1 MSENK
6 NNPNPQVARPG
17 IGFGGRPGGPMQGM
31 GPKVKPKNS
40 KGTLKRL
47 WNYISKQRVSLI
59 IVLILTVTSSA
70 LALLG
75 PRFIGKAIDDY
86 IIPKNYNGLIRISI
100 ALLGVYAA
108 SAFVSAIQTYIMAA
122 VSQRTVWEMRNDL
135 FKRLQKL
142 PLKFFDS
149 KTHGEIMS
157 RTTNDIENVTNTLNQ
172 SLAQLINSFITLIG
186 TVAMM
191 LFLSVRLTLLSLILI
206 PAMTMIT
213 KKIAGKTRKY
223 FTEQQK
229 NLGELNGYI
238 EETISGQKVVKVYC
252 REEKSKENFNN
263 INIKLKNVGIKAQIL
278 SGIVP
283 PIMNM
288 LNNMGYAIIA
298 GVGGW
303 MAVEKL
309 ITVGIIVSF
318 LNYVKQFTRPLNELA
333 NQFNTIQSAIAGA
346 ERVFEIMDEE
356 PEYNDNENKVEL
368 KDVKG
373 TVALKNVDFSYKK
386 DVPILKNISLT
397 AKPGDTIALVGPTGA
412 GKTTI
417 VNLLT
422 RFYDIDCGRIE
433 IDGADIQNMDK
444 NSLRKQIAIVLQD
457 AYLFSETIKENIRY
471 GKLDATDEEIEA
483 AAKMANADG
492 FIKRLP
498 HGYNTVLTAEGSNL
512 SQGQRQLITIARAI
526 LANPAILILDE
537 ATSSVDTRTEM
548 HIQEAMKALMKGRT
562 SFVIAHRLST
572 IREADAIMVIDGGEI
587 IERGTHE
594 ELLAAQGFY
603 YNLYI
608 SQFKRVV

>member
-1 MSENK
+1 
-6 NNPNPQVARPG
+6 
-17 IGFGGRPGGPMQGM
+17 
-31 GPKVKPKNS
+31 
-40 KGTLKRL
+40 
-47 WNYISKQRVSLI
+47 
-59 IVLILTVTSSA
+59 
-70 LALLG
+70 
-75 PRFIGKAIDDY
+75 
-86 IIPKNYNGLIRISI
+86 
-100 ALLGVYAA
+100 
-108 SAFVSAIQTYIMAA
+108 MAA

-471 GKLDATDEEIEA
+471 GKLDSTDEEIEA